1 VYKGVRCTLWEGE
14 TGEFL
19 TATRIIE
26 LVGQYVRT
34 RLSPKRMAMVMNRL
48 GFEQRR
54 THSARGWIAV
64 ILTGDDIKAE
74 QRMNV
79 HRSRKDE

>member
-1 VYKGVRCTLWEGE
+1 
-14 TGEFL
+14 
-19 TATRIIE
+19 
-26 LVGQYVRT
+26 
-34 RLSPKRMAMVMNRL
+34 MNRL

-64 ILTGDDIKAE
+64 TLNGDEIKAA